1 MKIPL
6 DRKIEEILKKA
17 SDLEMLGEDEAIEL
31 LRVGI
36 GSMEYYTILH
46 LADRISRERFG
57 PKGENHFHIGVNV
70 SPCPHNCAFCSLTPD
85 VGLFLESREF
95 TDQELI
101 NWAKI
106 AEAGSAD
113 AINLMTTGK
122 FKFERLLDIGRMLSS
137 EVSVPLVANTRD
149 ISHKEGE
156 KLLKSGFMGFYH
168 AVRLGEGI
176 DTPFSRDLRIK
187 TIKTI
192 KDVGLRWM
200 NCIEPVGPEHTP
212 EEMAGLMVLARENG
226 ATYSGAMRRIN
237 FPGSPCEK
245 RGMVTERELALVVAV
260 SRLVMGDTVRA
271 HCTHEPNSAA
281 LMAGANLFFPEVG
294 SSPRDSVA
302 DTGEGRGH
310 GLDYCHNMMNEM
322 GWDPMLPSNCFHDST
337 EGSIRAGEAFK

>member
-1 MKIPL
+1 MNSRVREII
-6 DRKIEEILKKA
+6 RKAKDMEGLFAIEAE
-17 SDLEMLGEDEAIEL
+17 EL
-31 LRVGI
+31 LRVEI
-36 GSMEYYTILH
+36 GSLEYYTILH
-46 LADRISRERFG
+46 AADEMSRTSFG

-70 SPCPHNCAFCSLTPD
+70 APCPHNCAFCSLTPD
-85 VGLFLESREF
+85 VGIFNESREF
-95 TDQELI
+95 TNDELI
-101 NWAKI
+101 RWARI

-122 FKFERLLDIGRMLSS
+122 FKFDRFLEIGRILSN

-149 ISHKEGE
+149 ITHREGE
-156 KLLKSGFMGFYH
+156 KLIDAGFVGFYH
-168 AVRLGEGI
+168 AVRLGEGK
-176 DTPFSRDLRIK
+176 DTPFTIDLRIK

-192 KDVGLRWM
+192 REVGLNWM

-212 EEMAGLMVLARENG
+212 EEMARLMVLARENG

-237 FPGSPCEK
+237 FPGSPCEA

-260 SRLVMGDTVRA
+260 SRLVMGDIPRA
-271 HCTHEPNSAA
+271 HCAHEPNSAA

-310 GLDYCHNMMNEM
+310 GLDYCHGIMGEM
-322 GWDPMLPSNCFHDST
+322 GLDPLLPSNCFH
-337 EGSIRAGEAFK
+337 RAPRELQGVKGA